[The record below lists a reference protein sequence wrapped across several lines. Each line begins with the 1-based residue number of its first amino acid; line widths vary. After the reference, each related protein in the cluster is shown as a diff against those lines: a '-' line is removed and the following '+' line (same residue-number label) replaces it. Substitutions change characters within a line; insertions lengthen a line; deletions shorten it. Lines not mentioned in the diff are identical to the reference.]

1 MSEATGTNKEREK
14 KEMSSL
20 MLFAAETC
28 TSGGCPFGKCPPHAI
43 VALAAALAIGFVIGF
58 LVGRRRAAKGGAKPQ
73 QPQKKQQAPVRRDPR
88 PVTSRPPIPAGSVEL
103 YVGNLSY
110 DMTEDQLR
118 QTFEAFGKVDSVR
131 LVTNRYNNKSKG
143 FAFVVMPNR
152 PEAEKAIA
160 EMNDKEV
167 MGRPMRVNEAQNT
180 NKAEA

>member
-1 MSEATGTNKEREK
+1 
-14 KEMSSL
+14 MSSL
-20 MLFAAETC
+20 MLFAADAAKTC
-28 TSGGCPFGKCPPHAI
+28 PLGGCKCPPHAI
-43 VALAAALAIGFVIGF
+43 AALAAALVVGYVIGF
-58 LVGRRRAAKGGAKPQ
+58 LVGRRRAAKVGAKPQ
-73 QPQKKQQAPVRRDPR
+73 QPQQQKKLPVRHDPR

-167 MGRPMRVNEAQNT
+167 MGRLMRVNEAQNT

>member
-1 MSEATGTNKEREK
+1 M
-14 KEMSSL
+14 
-20 MLFAAETC
+20 
-28 TSGGCPFGKCPPHAI
+28 
-43 VALAAALAIGFVIGF
+43 
-58 LVGRRRAAKGGAKPQ
+58 
-73 QPQKKQQAPVRRDPR
+73 RRDPR

>member
-1 MSEATGTNKEREK
+1 
-14 KEMSSL
+14 MSSL
-20 MLFAAETC
+20 ILFAADAAQNC
-28 TSGGCPFGKCPPHAI
+28 TSGGCPLSGCKCPPHAI
-43 VALAAALAIGFVIGF
+43 VALAVALVVGYVIGF
-58 LVGRRRAAKGGAKPQ
+58 LVGRRKAAKGDAKKPQ
-73 QPQKKQQAPVRRDPR
+73 QKKQQPVRRDPR

-131 LVTNRYNNKSKG
+131 VVTDHYRNKSKG

-152 PEAEKAIA
+152 SEAEKAIA
-160 EMNDKEV
+160 EMNDKDV

>member
-1 MSEATGTNKEREK
+1 
-14 KEMSSL
+14 
-20 MLFAAETC
+20 
-28 TSGGCPFGKCPPHAI
+28 
-43 VALAAALAIGFVIGF
+43 VALVVALGVGYLIGF
-58 LVGRRRAAKGGAKPQ
+58 LVGRRKAAKGASKKPQ
-73 QPQKKQQAPVRRDPR
+73 QPQQKQPQQRREPR
-88 PVTSRPPIPAGSVEL
+88 PEPSRPQIPAGSVEL

-131 LVTNRYNNKSKG
+131 VVTNRYNNKSKG

-152 PEAEKAIA
+152 AEAEKAIA

>member
-1 MSEATGTNKEREK
+1 
-14 KEMSSL
+14 MSSL
-20 MLFAAETC
+20 ILFAADAANTC
-28 TSGGCPFGKCPPHAI
+28 ASGGCPLGKCAAHAI
-43 VALAAALAIGFVIGF
+43 PALAVALVVGYVIGF
-58 LVGRRRAAKGGAKPQ
+58 LVGRRSAAKGGAKKAQ

-131 LVTNRYNNKSKG
+131 VVTNRFNNKSKG

-167 MGRPMRVNEAQNT
+167 MGRPMRVNEAQNS
-180 NKAEA
+180 NKVEA

>member
-1 MSEATGTNKEREK
+1 
-14 KEMSSL
+14 MSSL
-20 MLFAAETC
+20 ILFAADAVKTC
-28 TSGGCPFGKCPPHAI
+28 TSGGCPLSGCKCPPHAI
-43 VALAAALAIGFVIGF
+43 VALVVALVVGYVIGF
-58 LVGRRRAAKGGAKPQ
+58 IVGRRKAAKGAAKKPQ
-73 QPQKKQQAPVRRDPR
+73 QSQQQKKPQQPVRRDPR

-160 EMNDKEV
+160 ELNDKDV
-167 MGRPMRVNEAQNT
+167 MGRLMRVNEAQNT

>member
-1 MSEATGTNKEREK
+1 
-14 KEMSSL
+14 MSS
-20 MLFAAETC
+20 MILFAAEAAKTC
-28 TSGGCPFGKCPPHAI
+28 SPCAKCCPPHAI
-43 VALAAALAIGFVIGF
+43 AALVVALAVGYLIGF
-58 LVGRRRAAKGGAKPQ
+58 LVGRRKAVKGTPKKPQ
-73 QPQKKQQAPVRRDPR
+73 QKKQPQQRREPR
-88 PVTSRPPIPAGSVEL
+88 PESSRPPIPAGSVEL

-131 LVTNRYNNKSKG
+131 VVTNRYNNKSKG

-152 PEAEKAIA
+152 AEAEKAIA

>member
-1 MSEATGTNKEREK
+1 
-14 KEMSSL
+14 MSSL
-20 MLFAAETC
+20 MLFAAENC
-28 TSGGCPFGKCPPHAI
+28 PSGRCPLHAI
-43 VALAAALAIGFVIGF
+43 AAVAGALIVGYVIGF
-58 LVGRRRAAKGGAKPQ
+58 LVGRRASAKGDAKKSPQ
-73 QPQKKQQAPVRRDPR
+73 PQQKKQQAPVRRDPR
-88 PVTSRPPIPAGSVEL
+88 PVTSHPPIPAGSVEL

-131 LVTNRYNNKSKG
+131 VVTNRINNKSKG

-167 MGRPMRVNEAQNT
+167 MGRPMRVNEAQNS
-180 NKAEA
+180 NKVEA

>member
-1 MSEATGTNKEREK
+1 
-14 KEMSSL
+14 MSSL
-20 MLFAAETC
+20 ILFAADAAQNC
-28 TSGGCPFGKCPPHAI
+28 PLGGCTKCPKHAI
-43 VALAAALAIGFVIGF
+43 IALVAALVVGYVIGF
-58 LVGRRRAAKGGAKPQ
+58 LVGRRRVAKGGANKPQ
-73 QPQKKQQAPVRRDPR
+73 QAQQKKAPVRRDPR
-88 PVTSRPPIPAGSVEL
+88 PVTSHPPIPAGSVEL

-110 DMTEDQLR
+110 DMTENQLR
-118 QTFEAFGKVDSVR
+118 QAFEAFGKVDSVR
-131 LVTNRYNNKSKG
+131 VVTNRYNNKSKG

>member
-1 MSEATGTNKEREK
+1 
-14 KEMSSL
+14 MSSL
-20 MLFAAETC
+20 ILFAADAANNTC
-28 TSGGCPFGKCPPHAI
+28 TTGGCLFSRCKCPPHAI
-43 VALAAALAIGFVIGF
+43 VALAVALIVGYVIGF
-58 LVGRRRAAKGGAKPQ
+58 IVGRRKAAKGGAKKPQ
-73 QPQKKQQAPVRRDPR
+73 QAQQQKKQQPVRRDPR

-131 LVTNRYNNKSKG
+131 VVTDHYRNKSKG

-160 EMNDKEV
+160 EMNDKDV

>member
-1 MSEATGTNKEREK
+1 
-14 KEMSSL
+14 MSSL
-20 MLFAAETC
+20 ILFAADAAKTC
-28 TSGGCPFGKCPPHAI
+28 PLGGCAKCPPHAI
-43 VALAAALAIGFVIGF
+43 VALVAALAVGYVIGF

-73 QPQKKQQAPVRRDPR
+73 PPQQKKAPVRHDPR

>member
-1 MSEATGTNKEREK
+1 MN
-14 KEMSSL
+14 SL
-20 MLFAAETC
+20 ILFAADAAKSC
-28 TSGGCPFGKCPPHAI
+28 TSGGCPLGKCASHAI
-43 VALAAALAIGFVIGF
+43 PALAGALVVGYVIGF
-58 LVGRRRAAKGGAKPQ
+58 LVGRRSAAKGGAKKAQ

-131 LVTNRYNNKSKG
+131 VVTNRFNNKSKG

-180 NKAEA
+180 NKAED

>member
-1 MSEATGTNKEREK
+1 
-14 KEMSSL
+14 MSSL
-20 MLFAAETC
+20 ILFAADTANTC
-28 TSGGCPFGKCPPHAI
+28 TSGGCPLSGCKCPPHAI
-43 VALAAALAIGFVIGF
+43 AALAVALVVGYVIGF
-58 LVGRRRAAKGGAKPQ
+58 LVGRRNAAKGGAKKPQ
-73 QPQKKQQAPVRRDPR
+73 QKKQQPVRRDPR
-88 PVTSRPPIPAGSVEL
+88 PVTARPPIPAGSVEL

-131 LVTNRYNNKSKG
+131 VVTYRYNNKSKG

-167 MGRPMRVNEAQNT
+167 MGRLMRVNEAQNT

>member
-1 MSEATGTNKEREK
+1 
-14 KEMSSL
+14 MSSL
-20 MLFAAETC
+20 ILFAADAAKTC
-28 TSGGCPFGKCPPHAI
+28 TSGGCPLSGCKCPPHAI
-43 VALAAALAIGFVIGF
+43 VALVAALVVGYVIGF
-58 LVGRRRAAKGGAKPQ
+58 LVGRRKAAKDGAKKPQ
-73 QPQKKQQAPVRRDPR
+73 QQKKQQPVRRDPR

-160 EMNDKEV
+160 EMNDKDV
-167 MGRPMRVNEAQNT
+167 MGRLMRVNEAQNT

>member
-1 MSEATGTNKEREK
+1 MNCILDAFGLFKTNTCEAVTIAI
-14 KEMSSL
+14 
-20 MLFAAETC
+20 AAFLLGVVAMC
-28 TSGGCPFGKCPPHAI
+28 IVCKVFCKPCGSGKCKTGKVVQKRPAQGEQRPFEKRKPH
-43 VALAAALAIGFVIGF
+43 
-58 LVGRRRAAKGGAKPQ
+58 P
-73 QPQKKQQAPVRRDPR
+73 APAD
-88 PVTSRPPIPAGSVEL
+88 GSVEI

-110 DMTEDQLR
+110 DMTEAQLR

-131 LVTNRYNNKSKG
+131 VVTNRYTEKSKG

>member
-1 MSEATGTNKEREK
+1 
-14 KEMSSL
+14 MSSL
-20 MLFAAETC
+20 ILFAGSTC
-28 TSGGCPFGKCPPHAI
+28 TSGGCPIGKCAAYAI
-43 VALAAALAIGFVIGF
+43 PSLAVALIVGYVIGY
-58 LVGRRRAAKGGAKPQ
+58 LVGRRAAAKNGAKKAPQ
-73 QPQKKQQAPVRRDPR
+73 PQQKKQQPVRRDPR

-110 DMTEDQLR
+110 DMTEAQLR

-131 LVTNRYNNKSKG
+131 VVTNRYTEKSKG

>member
-1 MSEATGTNKEREK
+1 
-14 KEMSSL
+14 MSSL
-20 MLFAAETC
+20 ILFAADAANTC
-28 TSGGCPFGKCPPHAI
+28 ASGGCPLGKCAAHAI
-43 VALAAALAIGFVIGF
+43 PALAVALVVGYVIGF
-58 LVGRRRAAKGGAKPQ
+58 LVGRRKAAKGAAKKPQ
-73 QPQKKQQAPVRRDPR
+73 QSQQKKKPQQPVRRDPR
-88 PVTSRPPIPAGSVEL
+88 PVTARPPIPAGSVEL

-143 FAFVVMPNR
+143 FAYIVMPNR

>member
-1 MSEATGTNKEREK
+1 MF
-14 KEMSSL
+14 
-20 MLFAAETC
+20 FAADAAQTC
-28 TSGGCPFGKCPPHAI
+28 TKGACCPKHAI
-43 VALAAALAIGFVIGF
+43 VALAVALVVGYVIGF
-58 LVGRRRAAKGGAKPQ
+58 LVGRRGTAAKGGSAKKPQ
-73 QPQKKQQAPVRRDPR
+73 QLQQKKQSQPRREPR
-88 PVTSRPPIPAGSVEL
+88 PETTRPPIPAGSVEL

-152 PEAEKAIA
+152 AEAEKAIA
-160 EMNDKEV
+160 EMNEKEV

>member
-1 MSEATGTNKEREK
+1 
-14 KEMSSL
+14 MSS
-20 MLFAAETC
+20 MILFAAEAANTC
-28 TSGGCPFGKCPPHAI
+28 TPCAKCCPPHAI
-43 VALAAALAIGFVIGF
+43 VALVVALGVGYLIGF
-58 LVGRRRAAKGGAKPQ
+58 LVGRRKAAKGTPKKPQ
-73 QPQKKQQAPVRRDPR
+73 QPQPKKQPQPRREPR
-88 PVTSRPPIPAGSVEL
+88 PDTSRPPIPAGSVEL

-131 LVTNRYNNKSKG
+131 VVTNRYNNKSKG

-152 PEAEKAIA
+152 AEAEKAIA
-160 EMNDKEV
+160 EMNDKDV

>member
-1 MSEATGTNKEREK
+1 
-14 KEMSSL
+14 MSSL
-20 MLFAAETC
+20 MLFAADAAQTC
-28 TSGGCPFGKCPPHAI
+28 TAGGCPLGGCKCPPHAI
-43 VALAAALAIGFVIGF
+43 AALAVALVVGYVIGF
-58 LVGRRRAAKGGAKPQ
+58 LVGRRKSAKGGAKKPQ
-73 QPQKKQQAPVRRDPR
+73 QPQQKKQQPVRRDPR
-88 PVTSRPPIPAGSVEL
+88 PVTARPPIPAGSVEL

-160 EMNDKEV
+160 EMNDKDV
-167 MGRPMRVNEAQNT
+167 MGRLMRVNEAQNT